1 MLPEK
6 ASKRGGSRKG
16 KGKKQ
21 SKCEISGQAPVLAW
35 SCREL
40 GSMDCTL
47 QSVSPPGKG
56 GGLLYASASPWWGG
70 GGDTNFQALSALW
83 VCRQSNLITPR
94 AGLWR
99 QSQVWVTWKKA
110 HRSWTMGTE
119 VHRMLK
125 GTEEKWVEHSLSNA
139 RCARTSTC

>member
-40 GSMDCTL
+40 RSTDYTL
-47 QSVSPPGKG
+47 QPVSPPGKG
-56 GGLLYASASPWWGG
+56 GGLPYAHAPILGVEGVETQTSRYSL
-70 GGDTNFQALSALW
+70 LSEY
-83 VCRQSNLITPR
+83 
-94 AGLWR
+94 AGKATLLHQGQDSEDSHR
-99 QSQVWVTWKKA
+99 CESLEKKHIEVEQWA
-110 HRSWTMGTE
+110 QKSTE
-119 VHRMLK
+119 Y
-125 GTEEKWVEHSLSNA
+125 
-139 RCARTSTC
+139 

>member
-35 SCREL
+35 FCREL
-40 GSMDCTL
+40 RSIDYTL

-56 GGLLYASASPWWGG
+56 GGLPYARTHQSLVGRGWRHQLPGTLCSLSM
-70 GGDTNFQALSALW
+70 QAKQPCYTKGRTLK
-83 VCRQSNLITPR
+83 T
-94 AGLWR
+94 
-99 QSQVWVTWKKA
+99 VTGMSHLKESTQKLNNG
-110 HRSWTMGTE
+110 HRSPQNIKRDWRE
-119 VHRMLK
+119 VGGAQPVQCQVCTH
-125 GTEEKWVEHSLSNA
+125 
-139 RCARTSTC
+139 